1 MKILK
6 RTSRVALCVLLF
18 TIFLASSETFAES
31 VHTKRASQN
40 IINILRQDF
49 LMSEAITI
57 IKKSSSR
64 SSSRQYLASQKNRFN
79 FIATQEQLP
88 MIVDGYS
95 VQNLT
100 SPIIGYSMFFY
111 GSNGPLVILDASVNP
126 LNKPAMDSV
135 SKLIK
140 SSLDSAPNP
149 DGSKMYFLG
158 IYELDASRLLKI
170 MVRKGQTPMGDDY
183 AIRYAVSER

>member
-1 MKILK
+1 MKILY
-6 RTSRVALCVLLF
+6 RTLRVVLCVLLF
-18 TIFLASSETFAES
+18 IGITTCKKTEA

-40 IINILRQDF
+40 IINNLQQDF
-49 LMSEAITI
+49 LMPEAITI
-57 IKKSSSR
+57 IKESSSR
-64 SSSRQYLASQKNRFN
+64 SSSRQYLDSQQNRFN
-79 FIATQEQLP
+79 FIATHEQPP

-111 GSNGPLVILDASVNP
+111 GSNEPLVILDASVNP
-126 LNKPAMDSV
+126 LNKHAIESV

-140 SSLDSAPNP
+140 SSLDSSFNP

-158 IYELDASRLLKI
+158 IYELDSSRLVKI

-183 AIRYAVSER
+183 AIRYGVSER